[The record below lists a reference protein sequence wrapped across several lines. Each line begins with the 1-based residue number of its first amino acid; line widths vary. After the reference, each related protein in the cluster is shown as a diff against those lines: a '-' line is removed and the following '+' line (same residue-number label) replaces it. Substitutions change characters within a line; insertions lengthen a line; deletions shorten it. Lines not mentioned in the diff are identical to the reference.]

1 MPSSDAASRL
11 RAVTESAP
19 VDAKGRRVSVRLLPG
34 LDDAGL
40 AALQARYPV
49 PLPAELVRLAGV
61 TSGVEGLLDLDLT
74 GERHDVEVA
83 ELLPAGLPIAAD
95 GSGNFWV
102 LDLTPDTVDVAPV
115 FFVCHDPP
123 VMLYQ
128 APDLATFLDD
138 AIRRLEP
145 PYRSPVDD
153 VREDRLHNVWG
164 SRPGSI
170 EQAAALASTDVALR
184 EFAETLHD
192 DWTIVDLRQRE
203 VGAGVAWG
211 RHGPRTRLARDGWER
226 IFGYAPYVQP
236 RRTWRRLGRRARI

>member
-1 MPSSDAASRL
+1 MDIGRRL
-11 RAVTESAP
+11 RAA
-19 VDAKGRRVSVRLLPG
+19 GGLRPG

-49 PLPAELVRLAGV
+49 PLPAELVQLAGI
-61 TSGVEGLLDLDLT
+61 TSGVDGLLDLDLT
-74 GERHDVEVA
+74 GVRHDVEVG
-83 ELLPAGLPIAAD
+83 ELLPAGHPIAAD
-95 GSGNFWV
+95 GFGNFWV

-128 APDLATFLDD
+128 APDLATFLEN

-145 PYRSPVDD
+145 PHRSAIDD
-153 VREDRLHNVWG
+153 VREDRLHDVWG
-164 SRPGSI
+164 SSPGAI
-170 EQAAALASTDVALR
+170 AQADALASTDVALR
-184 EFAETLHD
+184 EFAGTLHD
-192 DWTIVDLRQRE
+192 DWTIVDLRQRD

-226 IFGYAPYVQP
+226 IFGYAPYLKP
-236 RRTWRRLGRRARI
+236 RRTWRRFGRRARV